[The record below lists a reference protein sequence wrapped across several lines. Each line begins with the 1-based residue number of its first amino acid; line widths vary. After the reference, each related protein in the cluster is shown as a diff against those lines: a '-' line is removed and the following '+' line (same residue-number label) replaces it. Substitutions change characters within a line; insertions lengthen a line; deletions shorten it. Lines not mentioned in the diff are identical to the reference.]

1 MDLERRDVDNR
12 AKLCRGPIMAACA
25 LGLAVISITLS
36 HSSPSTFRFGLGEKE
51 DVRPQ
56 LTTRL
61 RMLEIE
67 ELVRAEERV
76 KGIRAELGAD
86 TQVTSAARSHSLNLE
101 VLAHSKWDYFPR
113 LFPAPEEPVRPK
125 KDTGELK
132 HKQEV
137 KAMKDAR
144 IVKSVPP
151 ARKASNFAAPEEIMS
166 KQEVNAEKAA
176 DAQIVK
182 ELQQAENNK
191 NRAQS
196 EQAMKNEKLMMR
208 LENVEKSEKAE
219 ISKWREQQTEAWEIE
234 KIRQANKTEVASSEQ
249 LEIEQRAAQ
258 TRKERESAK
267 AEDEKIRMAE
277 VRAAEAST
285 KHTNEVHSKKAAFVQ
300 ESDKASASKL
310 KTEMNLLKAADALD
324 QKMRKEQARLIIES
338 KREGHAVDK
347 PEKPRKEAANRAH
360 KRSSDQELHTDQ
372 EFIRQEADKEW
383 QRRVTAALNTKAQQT
398 PLKENQNLADYLV
411 AGHDHTVSSTNIDY
425 ITGFVRKNFFVG
437 KSQTKA
443 HQNFDFWDNFAITR
457 CNKYWRK
464 QKRQASWTVR
474 HRTFW
479 TICDTTKTM
488 FIERYCPTK
497 PSPSRMFLPCFTM
510 QP

>member
-1 MDLERRDVDNR
+1 MDLESRDVDNR

-36 HSSPSTFRFGLGEKE
+36 HSSPSTFRFGLQEK

-56 LTTRL
+56 LTSRL

-76 KGIRAELGAD
+76 KGIKAELGAD
-86 TQVTSAARSHSLNLE
+86 TQVTSAAARSHSLNLE
-101 VLAHSKWDYFPR
+101 VLAHSKWDYVPR
-113 LFPAPEEPVRPK
+113 LFAAPEEPMRPK

-137 KAMKDAR
+137 KAMKALATVGAR
-144 IVKSVPP
+144 IVKVGYP
-151 ARKASNFAAPEEIMS
+151 ARKDSNLAAPEEIMA

-182 ELQQAENNK
+182 ELQQAEHEHEQQFENKK

-196 EQAMKNEKLMMR
+196 EQAMKNEKLMMH
-208 LENVEKSEKAE
+208 LENVEKSEKAD
-219 ISKWREQQTEAWEIE
+219 ISKWREQQTEAWENE

-249 LEIEQRAAQ
+249 LKIEQRAAQ

-277 VRAAEAST
+277 VRAAQASK
-285 KHTNEVHSKKAAFVQ
+285 KHTNEVHSKKAAFAQ

-338 KREGHAVDK
+338 KGEGHAVDK
-347 PEKPRKEAANRAH
+347 PEKPGKEAANRAH
-360 KRSSDQELHTDQ
+360 ERSSDQELQTDQ

-411 AGHDHTVSSTNIDY
+411 AGHDHTVSSTNMIMLRDFFER
-425 ITGFVRKNFFVG
+425 IFFVG
-437 KSQTKA
+437 KSQMNA
-443 HQNFDFWDNFAITR
+443 HQNFAITR
-457 CNKYWRK
+457 CSKYWRK

-474 HRTFW
+474 HRTFG
-479 TICDTTKTM
+479 TM
-488 FIERYCPTK
+488 
-497 PSPSRMFLPCFTM
+497 
-510 QP
+510 

>member
-36 HSSPSTFRFGLGEKE
+36 HSSPSTVHFGLQEKE
-51 DVRPQ
+51 DVRPH
-56 LTTRL
+56 LTSRL

-76 KGIRAELGAD
+76 KGIKAELGAD
-86 TQVTSAARSHSLNLE
+86 TLVTSASRSHSLE
-101 VLAHSKWDYFPR
+101 VLAHSKWDYNFPP
-113 LFPAPEEPVRPK
+113 LFSAPEEPMRPK

-132 HKQEV
+132 HKQDV
-137 KAMKDAR
+137 KAMKDAW
-144 IVKSVPP
+144 IVKVGDP
-151 ARKASNFAAPEEIMS
+151 ARKDSNSAAPEEIMA

-182 ELQQAENNK
+182 ELQQAEHEHEQQIENKK
-191 NRAQS
+191 NRAKR
-196 EQAMKNEKLMMR
+196 EQAIKNEKLMMR
-208 LENVEKSEKAE
+208 LENVEMSEKAE
-219 ISKWREQQTEAWEIE
+219 ISKWREQQTEAWENE

-249 LEIEQRAAQ
+249 LKIEQRAAQ

-267 AEDEKIRMAE
+267 AEDEKIGLAE
-277 VRAAEAST
+277 VRAAEASK
-285 KHTNEVHSKKAAFVQ
+285 KHTNEVHSKKAAFAQ

-310 KTEMNLLKAADALD
+310 ETEMNLLKAADALD

-360 KRSSDQELHTDQ
+360 KRSSDQELQTDQ
-372 EFIRQEADKEW
+372 EFIRHEADKEW

-398 PLKENQNLADYLV
+398 PLMENQNLADYLV
-411 AGHDHTVSSTNIDY
+411 AGHDHTVSSTNIDHV
-425 ITGFVRKNFFVG
+425 TGFVRKNFFCRQ
-437 KSQTKA
+437 KSNERTLYKILTFRIILQS
-443 HQNFDFWDNFAITR
+443 QNFAITR
-457 CNKYWRK
+457 CSMYWRK
-464 QKRQASWTVR
+464 QKRQA
-474 HRTFW
+474 FW
-479 TICDTTKTM
+479 TKAM
-488 FIERYCPTK
+488 FIER
-497 PSPSRMFLPCFTM
+497 
-510 QP
+510 